1 MKLIIAEKP
10 SVGVEIA
17 RAVGASKRGE
27 GYLEGGGYVV
37 SWAAGHLV
45 ELAEPDEYK
54 PEWA

>member
-27 GYLEGGGYVV
+27 GFFEGGGYVV
-37 SWAAGHLV
+37 SCAAGHL
-45 ELAEPDEYK
+45 AEPDWE
-54 PEWA
+54 EARHSN